1 MSANATVFPEP
12 ETIGFAG
19 LLEALKP
26 LCPLSKSSLRIAGF
40 WRASERL
47 KPGFK
52 ISLVDSGAEVVST
65 LAAVIVGKTLLSRAE
80 WSVVVAA
87 GLASSLVSAASAFFT
102 TGVSDTVP
110 LSVLERS
117 SSPIIADWIDDSA
130 AVTSDSVASAFPSKP
145 WPAWILACKLAAL
158 ASVYNLLSS
167 FLARERAVNNF
178 DLSTALWWETSSFST
193 LGSSTFSAGA
203 LASSVLA
210 GVTSTGL
217 ATVGAA

>member
-52 ISLVDSGAEVVST
+52 ISLVVFGAENAST
-65 LAAVIVGKTLLSRAE
+65 IAALLVGKTALSRTE
-80 WSVVVAA
+80 RSVVVAA
-87 GLASSLVSAASAFFT
+87 ALASSLASAASAFFA

-110 LSVLERS
+110 LSELERS
-117 SSPIIADWIDDSA
+117 SSPMTAD
-130 AVTSDSVASAFPSKP
+130 
-145 WPAWILACKLAAL
+145 
-158 ASVYNLLSS
+158 
-167 FLARERAVNNF
+167 
-178 DLSTALWWETSSFST
+178 
-193 LGSSTFSAGA
+193 
-203 LASSVLA
+203 
-210 GVTSTGL
+210 
-217 ATVGAA
+217 

>member
-1 MSANATVFPEP
+1 MSENATVLPEP
-12 ETIGFAG
+12 ETIGLAG

-52 ISLVDSGAEVVST
+52 ISLVDAGAEVVST
-65 LAAVIVGKTLLSRAE
+65 LAAVLVGKTALSTAE
-80 WSVVVAA
+80 RSVVAA
-87 GLASSLVSAASAFFT
+87 GLVSSFASTISAFFA

-130 AVTSDSVASAFPSKP
+130 AVTSSSVASALPSKP
-145 WPAWILACKLAAL
+145 
-158 ASVYNLLSS
+158 
-167 FLARERAVNNF
+167 
-178 DLSTALWWETSSFST
+178 
-193 LGSSTFSAGA
+193 
-203 LASSVLA
+203 
-210 GVTSTGL
+210 
-217 ATVGAA
+217 

>member
-52 ISLVDSGAEVVST
+52 ISLVDAGAEVIST
-65 LAAVIVGKTLLSRAE
+65 LAAVIVGKAVLSRTE
-80 WSVVVAA
+80 RSVVDVA
-87 GLASSLVSAASAFFT
+87 GLASSLPSAVSAFFT

-117 SSPIIADWIDDSA
+117 SSPMTAD
-130 AVTSDSVASAFPSKP
+130 
-145 WPAWILACKLAAL
+145 
-158 ASVYNLLSS
+158 
-167 FLARERAVNNF
+167 
-178 DLSTALWWETSSFST
+178 
-193 LGSSTFSAGA
+193 
-203 LASSVLA
+203 
-210 GVTSTGL
+210 
-217 ATVGAA
+217 

>member
-52 ISLVDSGAEVVST
+52 ISLVDAGAEVIST
-65 LAAVIVGKTLLSRAE
+65 LAAVIVGKAVLSTAE
-80 WSVVVAA
+80 RSVVDVA
-87 GLASSLVSAASAFFT
+87 GLASSLPSAVSAFFT

-117 SSPIIADWIDDSA
+117 SSPMTAD
-130 AVTSDSVASAFPSKP
+130 
-145 WPAWILACKLAAL
+145 
-158 ASVYNLLSS
+158 
-167 FLARERAVNNF
+167 
-178 DLSTALWWETSSFST
+178 
-193 LGSSTFSAGA
+193 
-203 LASSVLA
+203 
-210 GVTSTGL
+210 
-217 ATVGAA
+217 